1 MQGPIPPAGLLKP
14 LNKATIKEQ
23 YQGLSFLSQCSYN
36 DNFLHGCRK
45 ELIGIILVKEL
56 ILVDKEANTRV
67 GDLKMRSAPQL
78 RADTRLYDMLR
89 LFETGR
95 CHMAVLV
102 QPPGQS
108 TPRTSAGQSALCV
121 LLQALHEYQTKVTL
135 PIGACKCSYN
145 IPKI

>member
-1 MQGPIPPAGLLKP
+1 M
-14 LNKATIKEQ
+14 
-23 YQGLSFLSQCSYN
+23 
-36 DNFLHGCRK
+36 
-45 ELIGIILVKEL
+45 
-56 ILVDKEANTRV
+56 DKEANTRV

-108 TPRTSAGQSALCV
+108 TPRTSVGQSALPV
-121 LLQALHEYQTKVTL
+121 LALFLSPFGPKALGPTWVESSLGTVQLFHR
-135 PIGACKCSYN
+135 PMPHGSAGAAARAIHPPHQCG
-145 IPKI
+145 